1 MPFLLCSSFFFSG
14 YFYLLF
20 DKFVGFVLFYFCFK
34 AREVMSST
42 GQNVT
47 DDHAN
52 FSKKSENIQFL
63 KFHLYIFTLSHI
75 CNITWT
81 WRYVGID
88 TDDAT
93 IWFFGH
99 FKKRLKLVS
108 GAGRHCIT
116 ITTFQYRRLLLLIS
130 LMF

>member
-1 MPFLLCSSFFFSG
+1 
-14 YFYLLF
+14 
-20 DKFVGFVLFYFCFK
+20 
-34 AREVMSST
+34 MSST

-47 DDHAN
+47 DDHTN
-52 FSKKSENIQFL
+52 FSKKKKSENIQFL
-63 KFHLYIFTLSHI
+63 KLHIDIFALSHVR
-75 CNITWT
+75 NITWT

-108 GAGRHCIT
+108 GVGRHCIT
-116 ITTFQYRRLLLLIS
+116 ITTFQYRRLLLNL
-130 LMF
+130 LNVLNTRGGGWD